1 MLPKS
6 CYFKMKTLF
15 ERAAEIRKERRDA
28 EYVER
33 KSTEH
38 RLLQEATT
46 YFHEKLADLKLM
58 LEAQEGI
65 KYEIKILTIGQKPCA
80 TVCISYHFKMPN
92 RLTPVI
98 LDTKINTV
106 ELRYIPDSGKA
117 NEYAYFIDSKTG
129 AGFTSGNIDDLV
141 LHLVKNLLK

>member
-1 MLPKS
+1 
-6 CYFKMKTLF
+6 MKTLF
-15 ERAAEIRKERRDA
+15 NRADEIRKERRDA
-28 EYVER
+28 EEAER
-33 KSTEH
+33 NLGGQM
-38 RLLQEATT
+38 LLKEATD
-46 YFHEKLADLKLM
+46 YFHEQFSDLIPM
-58 LEAQEGI
+58 LKSQEGL
-65 KYEIKILTIGQKPCA
+65 KYEIKVLTNNQKHYA
-80 TVCISYHFKMPN
+80 IACIHYHFKMPN

>member
-1 MLPKS
+1 
-6 CYFKMKTLF
+6 MKTLF

-106 ELRYIPDSGKA
+106 ELRYIPKGDTDGDFPYFMDSRTR
-117 NEYAYFIDSKTG
+117 EC
-129 AGFTSGNIDDLV
+129 FTSGNIDDLV
-141 LHLVKNLLK
+141 LHLTENLLK